1 MLIENLLFLRE
12 YFLSFFNVLPPESLQ
27 SNKEKE
33 KKHMQMIPK
42 QNKVDSEI
50 QVRPRQPAI
59 RIYQE
64 EEETNSTNCCLDGFC
79 LQWMCFLETW
89 LTQVKNKIWQ
99 NKPQFTK
106 EQNYFNS
113 FSSKSKI
120 CSLILNSWKIS
131 TWRKLGPMSRLSF
144 QKSVSS
150 LVFCVVRDSFPHW
163 RQFNSFRT

>member
-12 YFLSFFNVLPPESLQ
+12 YFLSFFNVLPPKSLQ

-64 EEETNSTNCCLDGFC
+64 EEETNFRRAFQLLLSISA
-79 LQWMCFLETW
+79 CFYN
-89 LTQVKNKIWQ
+89 VNH
-99 NKPQFTK
+99 
-106 EQNYFNS
+106 
-113 FSSKSKI
+113 
-120 CSLILNSWKIS
+120 
-131 TWRKLGPMSRLSF
+131 
-144 QKSVSS
+144 V
-150 LVFCVVRDSFPHW
+150 H
-163 RQFNSFRT
+163 